1 MSQISTSVTIINS
14 GLKGFIALSLTN
26 FTSTAVSAIASG
38 SAVEVAGA
46 FFLADGDITIN
57 ASSWTAI
64 TTASTAYL
72 TLTPSGSAG
81 SQTIAAAWTATAPV
95 WNTSKQGW
103 YATAASSVR
112 VVASAYKDGPTTAT
126 NKKIL
131 EPYQYV
137 RPHGCEVF
145 TTSGSFIVPIGVDTL
160 YITGC
165 AAGGNGGKN
174 VTYAR
179 GYGGGGGE
187 WAIKK
192 SFIVT
197 PLETLT
203 VTIGAVGTVTS
214 VIGANTFTLNHGKSA
229 SDTAPG
235 SGGSVLMGTGAG
247 GAGGDYYFSGKP
259 GFSPGGAA
267 HMNLTDTTG
276 AGGGGGSYGGGG
288 SGTTQGGK
296 GGYGGG
302 GSGTISTNPGAGGPA
317 IIILEW

>member
-1 MSQISTSVTIINS
+1 VAMSQISTSVTIINS

-64 TTASTAYL
+64 ATASTAYL
-72 TLTPSGSAG
+72 ALTPSGTAG

-95 WNTSKQGW
+95 WSTSKQGW

-112 VVASAYKDGPTTAT
+112 VVASAYKVGPTTTAA

-160 YITGC
+160 YVTGC
-165 AAGGNGGKN
+165 AAGGNGYG
-174 VTYAR
+174 A
-179 GYGGGGGE
+179 YGGGGGGGA
-187 WAIKK
+187 WALKT
-192 SFIVT
+192 SFSVSGG
-197 PLETLT
+197 ETLAITIGVGAT
-203 VTIGAVGTVTS
+203 VTTIIGV
-214 VIGANTFTLNHGKSA
+214 NTFTLNYGVSA
-229 SDTAPG
+229 TDTNG
-235 SGGSVLMGTGAG
+235 GAG
-247 GAGGDYYFSGKP
+247 GAIGSGSGAGGNGGARNNP
-259 GFSPGGAA
+259 GFPGLSPGGYSVIVGAA
-267 HMNLTDTTG
+267 NSG
-276 AGGGGGSYGGGG
+276 GGGGGSYGPGGHG
-288 SGTTQGGK
+288 MTSIGYA

-302 GSGTISTNPGAGGPA
+302 GGGYSGSGGAGGPA